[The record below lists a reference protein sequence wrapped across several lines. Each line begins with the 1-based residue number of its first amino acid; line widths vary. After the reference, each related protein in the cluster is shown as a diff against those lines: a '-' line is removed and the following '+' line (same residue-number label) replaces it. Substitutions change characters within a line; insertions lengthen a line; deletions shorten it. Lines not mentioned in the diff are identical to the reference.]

1 MARTCDHAKPNEVRL
16 TQALWVGLTLKL
28 KEELGDPVP
37 VAGEEVR
44 RITLAEGEADVVA
57 PVAELTVEL
66 ALTVARVLE
75 VEAEGVA
82 DTTVRGAL
90 VLDEVTTGISELVP
104 VAAQSVAET
113 VTVAVETMV
122 TVTIP
127 FDPMT
132 TVGVTMGAEVEVKV
146 PVKVAEDEGEL
157 RVLVEEGKS
166 ATIVEA

>member
-1 MARTCDHAKPNEVRL
+1 M
-16 TQALWVGLTLKL
+16 GLTLKL

-44 RITLAEGEADVVA
+44 RITLAEGEAEVDAAVV
-57 PVAELTVEL
+57 ELTAEVV
-66 ALTVARVLE
+66 LTVAKELE

-82 DTTVRGAL
+82 ETTVRGAL

-132 TVGVTMGAEVEVKV
+132 TVGVTTGAEVEVAV
-146 PVKVAEDEGEL
+146 PVKVAEDDTGL
-157 RVLVEEGKS
+157 MVLVEEEGKS